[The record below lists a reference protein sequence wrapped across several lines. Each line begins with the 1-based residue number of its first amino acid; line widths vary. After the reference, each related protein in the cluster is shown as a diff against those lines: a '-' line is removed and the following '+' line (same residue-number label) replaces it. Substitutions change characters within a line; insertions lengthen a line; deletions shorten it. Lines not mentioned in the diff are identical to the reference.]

1 MRLNAKLFAVYAVAA
16 IALAG
21 LACNSSDGTS
31 NGMGQ
36 VHFSLSSAAAPAGT
50 MGLSDGLLTVGGGD
64 GTFSP
69 SNDGDDDDRPR
80 LQSANVTFTSIMA
93 RTLDG
98 QLVPV
103 NTDLP
108 TTVDVLGLVNG
119 REVTL
124 PVGFLPPGTYDQL
137 VVVMSSVELVKQDG
151 THIAIT
157 PPGGGWTSIVN
168 VRTPFVVTEGQT
180 TNIELRFRWWKAFHM
195 EDGHIEFEPEF
206 DCEHD

>member
-1 MRLNAKLFAVYAVAA
+1 MRLNAKLFAVLAAAA

-31 NGMGQ
+31 SGMGQ
-36 VHFSLSSAAAPAGT
+36 VRFVMASATAPAGT
-50 MGLSDGLLTVGGGD
+50 MGTSDGLLTVGGSS
-64 GTFSP
+64 GTLSP
-69 SNDGDDDDRPR
+69 SQDDDDRPR
-80 LQSANVTFTSIMA
+80 LQQANVTFTSILA

-98 QLVPV
+98 ELVPV

-108 TTVDVLGLVNG
+108 ATVDLLGVVNG
-119 REVTL
+119 HEVTL
-124 PVGFLPPGTYDQL
+124 PAGLLPPGTYDQL

-157 PPGGGWTSIVN
+157 PPGGGWTSIVR
-168 VRTPFVVTEGQT
+168 VGSPFQVTEGQT
-180 TNIELRFRWWKAFHM
+180 TNIELRFRWWSAFHL
-195 EDGHIEFEPEF
+195 EDGRIEFEPEF